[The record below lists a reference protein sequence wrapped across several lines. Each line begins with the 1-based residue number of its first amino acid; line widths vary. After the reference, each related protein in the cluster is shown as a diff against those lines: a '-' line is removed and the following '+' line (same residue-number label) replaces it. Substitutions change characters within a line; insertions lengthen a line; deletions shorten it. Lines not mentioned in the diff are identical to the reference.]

1 MTTTTTNRKPRRTM
15 VGKVVSDKMQK
26 TIVVTV
32 ESLRTHPLY
41 GKTVRRTK
49 RYKAHDED
57 NRAKAGDRVEIE
69 ETRPLSK
76 DKRWRVVN
84 IIQKQA
90 TGARV
95 HEAGARARAG
105 AAAADRAERDVAAA
119 PDEAEDGGEQ

>member
-1 MTTTTTNRKPRRTM
+1 MTTTTTNRKARRTM

-57 NRAKAGDRVEIE
+57 NSAQLGDLVEIAE
-69 ETRPLSK
+69 SRPLSK
-76 DKRWRVVN
+76 DKHWTLVRILNRKAVP
-84 IIQKQA
+84 
-90 TGARV
+90 
-95 HEAGARARAG
+95 ARADELEG
-105 AAAADRAERDVAAA
+105 A
-119 PDEAEDGGEQ
+119 